1 MLRAHKPGVPP
12 AAETE
17 MLMGRAAMLAKAR
30 YGACVCAIVCVVGAA
45 GTSAGPASAAGV
57 DAAAGAPAIRVGGS
71 SRYATIAQ
79 GIAAAEAAG
88 SHRVNVEPGTY
99 TETDRLGPADNGLTI
114 AARPGT
120 ATVVGSFSVAGASSI
135 TLSGLAF
142 QGDGSSV
149 AISLLN
155 STQVRVVEASFTE
168 IGQAVLFDATS
179 LSTVTRSTI
188 TNATNSAIEAK
199 DGSANDSITYTV
211 LNGDMAAGTLGAIW
225 LHGTSASIIEH
236 NVIMNTAGAGISLT
250 DFDPPGSTDTQ
261 NDNATIAF
269 NGLIGTDAMSE
280 DSGAIYVLGRSQIST
295 TGIAITMNL
304 VMGVGSSSATHAVG
318 IYLDD
323 NASGVTVSR
332 NVVQA
337 TPTMSDVFEIHG
349 GSNNKISGNIFDLG
363 TGDTDDGLFQ
373 QDEAD
378 QMPQGSFQQLQ
389 NNVVSGNIYAT
400 ESNAP
405 HDPGFADLTGMIGN
419 TLVTRNDYWAFT
431 GAPLNVQG
439 TGAQG
444 DTAPSYDPPASQ
456 PAQSVSDYASWSGA
470 GIRFKAIDASR
481 IAQPQ

>member
-1 MLRAHKPGVPP
+1 MA
-12 AAETE
+12 
-17 MLMGRAAMLAKAR
+17 RAAILAKVPSGILAS
-30 YGACVCAIVCVVGAA
+30 AIVCVAA
-45 GTSAGPASAAGV
+45 FAATVSGTAAAEV
-57 DAAAGAPAIRVGGS
+57 DAAAGAPAIRVGGN

-79 GIAAAEAAG
+79 GISAAEAAG

-99 TETDRLGPADNGLTI
+99 TETDTLGPADNGLTI
-114 AARPGT
+114 AARPGS
-120 ATVVGSFSVAGASSI
+120 ATVVGSFSVTNASSI

-149 AISLLN
+149 AVSLLN
-155 STQVRVVEASFTE
+155 STQVRIIENRFTGV
-168 IGQAVLFDATS
+168 GQAVLLDGTS

-188 TNATNSAIEAK
+188 TNATNSAIEVK
-199 DGSANDSITYTV
+199 DGAANDSVTYTV
-211 LNGDMAAGTLGAIW
+211 IDGCMAMGTLGAIW
-225 LHGTSASIIEH
+225 LHGTSASIIED
-236 NVIMNTAGAGISLT
+236 NVVMNTAGAGISLA

-261 NDNATIAF
+261 NDNATIAY

-280 DSGAIYVLGRSQIST
+280 DSGAIYVLGRSQTPS
-295 TGIAITMNL
+295 TGITISMNL

-323 NASGVTVSR
+323 NASGITVSR
-332 NVVQA
+332 NIIQA

-349 GSNNKISGNIFDLG
+349 GSNNSFSANIFDLG

-400 ESNAP
+400 ESDAS

-419 TLVTRNDYWAFT
+419 TLITRNDYWAFR

-456 PAQSVSDYASWSGA
+456 PAQSVSEYATWSGA
-470 GIRFKAIDASR
+470 GIRFKAINTSR

>member
-1 MLRAHKPGVPP
+1 MA
-12 AAETE
+12 
-17 MLMGRAAMLAKAR
+17 RAAILAKASS
-30 YGACVCAIVCVVGAA
+30 GILASAIVCVAGAA
-45 GTSAGPASAAGV
+45 GTVSGTAAAEV
-57 DAAAGAPAIRVGGS
+57 DAAAGAPAIRVGGN

-79 GIAAAEAAG
+79 GISAAEAAG
-88 SHRVNVEPGTY
+88 LHRVNVEPGTY
-99 TETDRLGPADNGLTI
+99 TETDTLGPADNGLTI
-114 AARPGT
+114 AARPGS
-120 ATVVGSFSVAGASSI
+120 ATLVGSFSVTGASSI

-149 AISLLN
+149 AVSLLN
-155 STQVRVVEASFTE
+155 STQVRIIENSFTGV
-168 IGQAVLFDATS
+168 GQAVLLDGTS

-188 TNATNSAIEAK
+188 TNATNSAIEIK
-199 DGSANDSITYTV
+199 DGAANDSVTYTV
-211 LNGDMAAGTLGAIW
+211 IDGCMAMGTLGAIW
-225 LHGTSASIIEH
+225 LHGTSASIIED
-236 NVIMNTAGAGISLT
+236 NVVMNTAGAGLSLA

-261 NDNATIAF
+261 NDNATIAY

-280 DSGAIYVLGRSQIST
+280 DSGAIYVLGRSQTPS
-295 TGIAITMNL
+295 TGITISMNL

-323 NASGVTVSR
+323 NASGITVSR
-332 NVVQA
+332 NIIQA

-349 GSNNKISGNIFDLG
+349 GSNNKFSANIFDLG

-400 ESNAP
+400 ESDAP

-419 TLVTRNDYWAFT
+419 TLITRNDYWAFS
-431 GAPLNVQG
+431 GSPLNVQG
-439 TGAQG
+439 IGAQG

-456 PAQSVSDYASWSGA
+456 PAQSVSDYATWSGA
-470 GIRFKAIDASR
+470 GIRFKAINTSR